1 MEERKEKG
9 RLKKSQVRQLVEE
22 GIKSAVV
29 LLISSLIGVLFYSM
43 GIREANIITV
53 YILGVLIIAVI
64 NSRQIF
70 CLISSIISVI
80 LFNFIFTEPR
90 FTLAAYDE
98 DYFITFL
105 TMFLSAFIT
114 SSIAVRMKQQAEQE
128 AETAYRTQIL
138 LDTNQLIGNE
148 RDSEG
153 IVSVTCTQLTKLL
166 NKNIFYYDGA
176 DVHLENPRSFL
187 VREDSETG
195 TDENE
200 KCIYLPVEVTGDMFG
215 TVGIAVGDQPL
226 DAFEN
231 NIMRS
236 ILVECALALKNERAI
251 REREE
256 AALIAKNEQLR
267 ANLLRSISHDL
278 RTPLTSISGNA
289 GILLSSEEEIPKDKR
304 KILYE
309 NIYDDSLWLI
319 NLVEN
324 LLSVT
329 RIEEGNMKLRR
340 MTELLDEIITES
352 LQHIDRRS
360 SEHEIS
366 VKAEDAFI
374 LVNVDA
380 RLIMQVI
387 INLVDN
393 AIKYTPEN
401 SHIVIEVK
409 RKGKEA
415 AVVVKDDGPGIDDQE
430 KKYIFD
436 MFYTSG
442 TKVADSRRSLG
453 LGLALCKSIVSA
465 HGGNIIVTD
474 NKPHGAV
481 FEFTL
486 PIEEV
491 AIHE

>member
-1 MEERKEKG
+1 MMEDIKEKNM
-9 RLKKSQVRQLVEE
+9 RKKSQGIQLVEE

-114 SSIAVRMKQQAEQE
+114 SSIAVRMKQQARQE

-138 LDTNQLIGNE
+138 LDANQLIGNE

-153 IVSVTCTQLTKLL
+153 IISVTCTQLTKLL
-166 NKNIFYYDGA
+166 NKNIFYYDGE
-176 DVHLENPRSFL
+176 DVHLENPRSFP
-187 VREDSETG
+187 VREEF
-195 TDENE
+195 ENDADE

-215 TVGIAVGDQPL
+215 TVGIAVGNQPL
-226 DAFEN
+226 GAFEN
-231 NIMRS
+231 SIVRS
-236 ILVECALALKNERAI
+236 ILGECALALKNERAI

-366 VKAEDAFI
+366 VKAEDTFI

-401 SHIVIEVK
+401 SHIAIEVK

-415 AVVVKDDGPGIDDQE
+415 VVVVKDDGPGIDDQE

-442 TKVADSRRSLG
+442 TTVADSRRSLG

-465 HGGNIIVTD
+465 HGGNITVTD
-474 NKPHGAV
+474 NTPHGAV